1 MINLKRGRLA
11 QILFFVFRE
20 GLTFNRVPQEFQ
32 PVYNYYLSCIE
43 DETLYGSTIAGQQG
57 GYIDI
62 DALGFSPGSIHMPFS
77 NQLDFL
83 GNSVPY
89 WYYISGNGVVKEQVP
104 SKEKIETEL
113 NGFVEERLPYCDFSS
128 FIEQGYRIELSEV
141 AEVSTRVNE
150 NNILVNVEQPLNIYF
165 GNDSYRATSHEKKVD
180 SNFGKF
186 YDLAQ
191 KIYQDNKKSLFLENY
206 GVDILR
212 LYAPVDGNEIGC
224 SPKIWNIGAVREN
237 LTSALEA
244 NTGFIKIKGDY
255 YTVKKENEYFVHD
268 IGENVD
274 ANVNFLYLREW
285 PMKVE
290 VWPSDGSFLR
300 ADPIGLEEGYGILG
314 FCYVP
319 YHFVYDFVYP
329 VLVQIYYEDEL
340 FQFPVVVYIEKNK
353 PREADNVES
362 RVSAVPEL
370 CLNRNTRVNV
380 KTVDRNFNPV
390 PADISFACFDTI
402 CPIGRSML
410 SNGDALLETD
420 FPQCVNGFI
429 VARAEGYETFRYKA
443 TIIEEQTINLALN
456 KEYEMKLDV
465 RKNGRPL
472 ASEDY
477 AIVYFSKNNLSKIVS
492 YPETSNV
499 SLAEGQ
505 YQIKTYIYS
514 NTELT
519 IDSGSSSQCVDV
531 PISGVFGLFGVTEKK
546 CFDVAIPSQSIN
558 VGITGGGLQ
567 NYFVTEQELADAR
580 TIVIDADDFGTPSKI
595 QDLQINF
602 ERIDASR
609 MNVYLS

>member
-11 QILFFVFRE
+11 QISVFIIVAVVLVAGLILFFVFRE

-370 CLNRNTRVNV
+370 CLN
-380 KTVDRNFNPV
+380 
-390 PADISFACFDTI
+390 
-402 CPIGRSML
+402 
-410 SNGDALLETD
+410 
-420 FPQCVNGFI
+420 GFI

-567 NYFVTEQELADAR
+567 NYFVTEQELAE
-580 TIVIDADDFGTPSKI
+580 ILHP
-595 QDLQINF
+595 
-602 ERIDASR
+602 
-609 MNVYLS
+609 